1 MVILASDR
9 SLGRLYCLLRNRF
22 GFQDWWPGETTDEIF
37 ISAILTQNT
46 SWVNVEKA
54 MLNLRRRHLLDISS
68 ISSSNLRT
76 LETAIKPSGFYKQ
89 KARRLKNISSYI
101 CSKYGSLSKMLG
113 ADADT
118 LRRELL
124 SMDGIGPETAD
135 CILLY
140 AAEKPIFVVDAYT
153 RRIMSRIYNL
163 PEMEYEEMQ
172 ELVTSGITKNVELY
186 NDFHAQFVKLG
197 KDYCKKNKPL
207 CKNCPAKQICIYYK
221 KTKGN

>member
-22 GFQDWWPGETTDEIF
+22 GFQDWWPGETADEIF
-37 ISAILTQNT
+37 IGAILTQNT

-54 MLNLRRRHLLDISS
+54 MLNLRKRNLLDISS

-76 LETAIKPSGFYKQ
+76 LETAIKPSGFYRQ

-101 CSKYGSLSKMLG
+101 CGKYGSLSKMLG

-124 SMDGIGPETAD
+124 SMNGIGLETAD

-153 RRIMSRIYNL
+153 CRIMSRIYHL
-163 PEMEYEEMQ
+163 PEMEYGEMQ
-172 ELVTSGITKNVELY
+172 ELITSGITKSAELY

-197 KDYCKKNKPL
+197 KNHCKKNKPL
-207 CKNCPAKQICIYYK
+207 CKSCPAKQICIYYK
-221 KTKGN
+221 KTKGC